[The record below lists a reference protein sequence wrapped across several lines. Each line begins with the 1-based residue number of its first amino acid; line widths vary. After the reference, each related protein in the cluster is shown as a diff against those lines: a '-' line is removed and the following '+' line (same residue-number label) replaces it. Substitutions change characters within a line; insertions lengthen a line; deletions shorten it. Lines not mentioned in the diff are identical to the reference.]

1 MANGEDGE
9 TEKKRRG
16 IQKGLRR
23 HIIINYASD
32 FLEAPFLLR
41 EITAVSETLL
51 RGTRRVAA
59 RLLLLRFLEDEE
71 RCAATATHPTSSTAH
86 QDYREHTTQQNI
98 TVSSVSARTSNIIS
112 EFHQILFIIIIPGN
126 VPSRGPPLPPVPWR
140 PLL

>member
-1 MANGEDGE
+1 MVRTGKP
-9 TEKKRRG
+9 KKRRG

-32 FLEAPFLLR
+32 FWEAPFLLR

-71 RCAATATHPTSSTAH
+71 LCAATATHPMSSTAH
-86 QDYREHTTQQNI
+86 QDYREHTTQQ
-98 TVSSVSARTSNIIS
+98 SSRFLPYRPELRTLYPNSTKS
-112 EFHQILFIIIIPGN
+112 FIIIIPGN